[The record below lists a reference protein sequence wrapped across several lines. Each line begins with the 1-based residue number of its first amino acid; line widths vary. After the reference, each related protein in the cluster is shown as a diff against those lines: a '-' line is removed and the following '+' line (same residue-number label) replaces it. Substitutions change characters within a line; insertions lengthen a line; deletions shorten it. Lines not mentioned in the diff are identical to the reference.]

1 MDVYLVEMVIKVLFQ
16 RQTFS
21 AEEMWTFPG
30 GEEFLL
36 SRIVDTFSHTIA
48 PEIVRFVICG

>member
-1 MDVYLVEMVIKVLFQ
+1 MVIKVLFQ